1 MADLIDP
8 VRLNAYRNALANW
21 RFEGYV
27 QWKEVARDWVR
38 ARLDSISPVEIARL
52 MHEHVEQGEAID
64 EVVETRPE
72 WANSRFHY
80 DLRLEVHGLRLY
92 VETLLFF
99 EHPDDPD
106 DPWIKVVSIHEQ

>member
-1 MADLIDP
+1 MTLLVDP

-38 ARLDSISPVEIARL
+38 QKLEAVSPAEIARR
-52 MHEHVEQGEAID
+52 MHEYVEAGGAVN

-72 WANSRFHY
+72 WTAARFHY
-80 DLRLEVHGLRLY
+80 DLRLEFQGLRFYL
-92 VETLLFF
+92 ETLLFF
-99 EHPDDPD
+99 ENPDDAD

>member
-1 MADLIDP
+1 MTLLVDP

-21 RFEGYV
+21 RFEGCV

-38 ARLDSISPVEIARL
+38 QRLEAVTPAEIARG
-52 MHEHVEQGEAID
+52 MHEYVEAGGAID

-72 WANSRFHY
+72 WTLARFHY
-80 DLRLEVHGLRLY
+80 GLRLECHGVRLY
-92 VETLLFF
+92 LETLLFF
-99 EHPDDPD
+99 ENPDDAD